1 MGDCIGDW
9 KNILSGVPQV
19 LYWVHYFLLYN
30 DLVSNLT
37 TPCYIFADDTKIPS
51 VNIHQYQT
59 DSLQID
65 LDAINSW
72 CFEWLLFLNIKKCH
86 VLHFGN

>member
-1 MGDCIGDW
+1 VIVLVIG
-9 KNILSGVPQV
+9 KIYILSGVPQGSV
-19 LYWVHYFLLYN
+19 LGPLFFIIYIN

-51 VNIHQYQT
+51 VNIHQYQS

-72 CFEWLLFLNIKKCH
+72 CFE
-86 VLHFGN
+86 